1 MSPTDLSYAK
11 FSSSSSS
18 GVREYVFYVFYFKK
32 NQKFVTLKYG
42 LSKLILTLTGQK
54 LIEWSLKLFMFFTL
68 I

>member
-1 MSPTDLSYAK
+1 MRNVLLLLLP
-11 FSSSSSS
+11 
-18 GVREYVFYVFYFKK
+18 VFENTYFTFFIKK

-68 I
+68 ILTFFLHF